1 MIKKLR
7 KKFIAISLLSTFIVL
22 SVIISGIHIM
32 NYHRIENDA
41 DRMLSLIA
49 ENEGKMPFGKPKFEM
64 GKKYDFGKRDMIKFS
79 PETPYETRYFSVV
92 IGANGIVERSD
103 TGKIA
108 AIDTESAVQ
117 YAKERYNGNKS
128 SGFEGNYR
136 FLKSEKD
143 GKTII
148 TFLDCTRELE
158 GFRSFIIISIIVS
171 VLGLL
176 AVSAL
181 IVIASKV
188 ILKPVEE
195 SYTKQKQF
203 ITNAGHE
210 IKTPL
215 TIIDA
220 NTEVIEMINGESEWT
235 ESIKNQVKRL
245 ASLTSDLISLSRME
259 EESRFVMN
267 DFPISDVVEEE
278 YEVFKGMAEIKGKEL
293 ISEIEKNLSYN
304 GDEKAIRQLTSI
316 LLDNAIKYT
325 DKNGV
330 IKIKLKKSGRKIN
343 LSVYN
348 TVESITKEDTD
359 RMFER
364 FYRADS
370 SRNSETGGYGIGLSI
385 ASAIVSAHKGKIHA
399 DTDDGKSLKISITI

>member
-1 MIKKLR
+1 MIGKLR
-7 KKFIAISLLSTFIVL
+7 KKFIAVSVLSTFIVL
-22 SVIISGIHIM
+22 SVIMSGIHIM
-32 NYHRIENDA
+32 NYNRIERNS

-49 ENEGKMPFGKPKFEM
+49 ENDGRMPFGKPKFE
-64 GKKYDFGKRDMIKFS
+64 KDKREDFAKRDIPHFS

-92 IGANGIVERSD
+92 IGQNGIVERSD

-108 AIDTESAVQ
+108 AIDTERAVQ
-117 YAKERYNGNKS
+117 YAKEIYNSNKI
-128 SGFEGNYR
+128 SGFEENYR

-143 GKTII
+143 GTTII

-171 VLGLL
+171 ALGLL

-195 SYTKQKQF
+195 SYKKQKQF

-245 ASLTSDLISLSRME
+245 SSLTADLISLSRME

-278 YEVFKGMAEIKGKEL
+278 CDVFKGMAEIKGKEL
-293 ISEIEKNLSYN
+293 TSEIEKNLSYN

-325 DKNGV
+325 DENGAINV
-330 IKIKLKKSGRKIN
+330 KLKKSGRKIN

-385 ASAIVSAHKGKIHA
+385 ASAIVSAHKGKINA
-399 DTDDGKSLKISITI
+399 ETDDGKSLKINITI

>member
-22 SVIISGIHIM
+22 PVIISGIHIM

-278 YEVFKGMAEIKGKEL
+278 YEVFKGMADIKGKEM

-348 TVESITKEDTD
+348 TVESITKEDTK

>member
-1 MIKKLR
+1 M
-7 KKFIAISLLSTFIVL
+7 
-22 SVIISGIHIM
+22 
-32 NYHRIENDA
+32 
-41 DRMLSLIA
+41 
-49 ENEGKMPFGKPKFEM
+49 
-64 GKKYDFGKRDMIKFS
+64 
-79 PETPYETRYFSVV
+79 
-92 IGANGIVERSD
+92 
-103 TGKIA
+103 
-108 AIDTESAVQ
+108 
-117 YAKERYNGNKS
+117 
-128 SGFEGNYR
+128 
-136 FLKSEKD
+136 
-143 GKTII
+143 
-148 TFLDCTRELE
+148 
-158 GFRSFIIISIIVS
+158 
-171 VLGLL
+171 GLL
-176 AVSAL
+176 AVSVL

-195 SYTKQKQF
+195 SYKKQKQF

-245 ASLTSDLISLSRME
+245 SSLTADLISLSRME
-259 EESRFVMN
+259 EESRFEMN

-278 YEVFKGMAEIKGKEL
+278 CEIFKGMAKIKGKEL
-293 ISEIEKNLSYN
+293 TSEIEKNLSYN

-325 DKNGV
+325 DENGA
-330 IKIKLKKSGRKIN
+330 IKVRLKKSGRKIN

-348 TVESITKEDTD
+348 TVKSITKEDTE

-364 FYRADS
+364 FYRADL

-385 ASAIVSAHKGKIHA
+385 ASAIVYAHKGKIHA
-399 DTDDGKSLKISITI
+399 DTEDGKSLKINITI

>member
-1 MIKKLR
+1 MIGKLR
-7 KKFIAISLLSTFIVL
+7 KKFIAVSVLSTFIVL
-22 SVIISGIHIM
+22 SVIISGIHVM

-49 ENEGKMPFGKPKFEM
+49 ENDGKMPFGKPKFEM
-64 GKKYDFGKRDMIKFS
+64 GKKDDFGKRDMIKFS

-117 YAKERYNGNKS
+117 YAKEIYNGNKS

-136 FLKSEKD
+136 FLESEKD

-171 VLGLL
+171 ALGLL
-176 AVSAL
+176 AVSVL

-245 ASLTSDLISLSRME
+245 SSLTADLISLSRME
-259 EESRFVMN
+259 EESRFEMN

-278 YEVFKGMAEIKGKEL
+278 CDVFKGMAEIKGKEL
-293 ISEIEKNLSYN
+293 TSEIEKNLSYN

-325 DKNGV
+325 DENGS
-330 IKIKLKKSGRKIN
+330 IKVRLKKSGRKIN

-348 TVESITKEDTD
+348 TVKSITKEDTE

-364 FYRADS
+364 FYRADF

-385 ASAIVSAHKGKIHA
+385 ASAIVSAHKGKINA
-399 DTDDGKSLKISITI
+399 ETDDGKSLKINITI

>member
-278 YEVFKGMAEIKGKEL
+278 YEVFKGMADIKGKEM

-348 TVESITKEDTD
+348 TVESITKEDTK

>member
-1 MIKKLR
+1 MIGKLR
-7 KKFIAISLLSTFIVL
+7 KKFIAVSVLSTFIVL
-22 SVIISGIHIM
+22 SVIMSGIHIM
-32 NYHRIENDA
+32 NYHRIERNS
-41 DRMLSLIA
+41 DRMLSLMA
-49 ENEGKMPFGKPKFEM
+49 ENDGRMPFVKPKFEKDKREDFA
-64 GKKYDFGKRDMIKFS
+64 KKDIPHFS

-92 IGANGIVERSD
+92 IGKNGIVERSD

-108 AIDTESAVQ
+108 AIDTERAVQ
-117 YAKERYNGNKS
+117 YAKEIYNSNKI
-128 SGFEGNYR
+128 SGFEENYR

-143 GKTII
+143 GTTII

-171 VLGLL
+171 ALGLL

-245 ASLTSDLISLSRME
+245 SSLTADLISLSRME

-267 DFPISDVVEEE
+267 DFPISDVVDEECD
-278 YEVFKGMAEIKGKEL
+278 VFKGMAEIKGKKL
-293 ISEIEKNLSYN
+293 TSEIEKNLSYN
-304 GDEKAIRQLTSI
+304 GDEKAIRQLTLI

-325 DKNGV
+325 DENGTIIV
-330 IKIKLKKSGRKIN
+330 KLRKSGRKIN

-348 TVESITKEDTD
+348 TVESITKEDTE

-364 FYRADS
+364 FYRADF

-385 ASAIVSAHKGKIHA
+385 ASAIVSAHKGKIHSE
-399 DTDDGKSLKISITI
+399 TEDGKSLKINITI

>member
-1 MIKKLR
+1 MIGKLR
-7 KKFIAISLLSTFIVL
+7 KKFIAVSVLSTFIVL
-22 SVIISGIHIM
+22 SVIISGINVM
-32 NYHRIENDA
+32 NYHRIERDS
-41 DRMLSLIA
+41 DKMLSLIA
-49 ENEGKMPFGKPKFEM
+49 ENDGRMPFGKPKFEM
-64 GKKYDFGKRDMIKFS
+64 GEKDDFGRRDMIKFS

-92 IGANGIVERSD
+92 INGSGVVERSD

-117 YAKERYNGNKS
+117 YAKEIYNGNKTN
-128 SGFEGNYR
+128 GFEGNYR

-143 GKTII
+143 GATII
-148 TFLDCTRELE
+148 TFLDCTRELD
-158 GFRSFIIISIIVS
+158 GFKSFIVISIIVS
-171 VLGLL
+171 AIGLL

-181 IVIASKV
+181 IVVASKV

-245 ASLTSDLISLSRME
+245 SSLTADLISLSRME

-278 YEVFKGMAEIKGKEL
+278 CDVFKGMAEIKGKEL
-293 ISEIEKNLSYN
+293 TSEIEKNLSYK

-325 DKNGV
+325 DENGT
-330 IKIKLKKSGRKIN
+330 IKVKLKKSGRKIN

-399 DTDDGKSLKISITI
+399 DTDDGKSLKINITI

>member
-1 MIKKLR
+1 MIGKLR
-7 KKFIAISLLSTFIVL
+7 KKFIAVSVLSTFIVL
-22 SVIISGIHIM
+22 SVIISGIHVM

-49 ENEGKMPFGKPKFEM
+49 ENDGKMPFGKPKFEM
-64 GKKYDFGKRDMIKFS
+64 GKKDDFGKRDMIKFS

-117 YAKERYNGNKS
+117 YAKEIYNGNKIS
-128 SGFEGNYR
+128 EFEGNYR
-136 FLKSEKD
+136 FLKYEKN
-143 GKTII
+143 GSTII
-148 TFLDCTRELE
+148 TFLDCTRELD

-171 VLGLL
+171 ILGLL

-245 ASLTSDLISLSRME
+245 SSLTADLISLSRME
-259 EESRFVMN
+259 EESRFEMN

-278 YEVFKGMAEIKGKEL
+278 CDVFKGMAEIKGKEL
-293 ISEIEKNLSYN
+293 TSEIEKNLSYN

-325 DKNGV
+325 DENGS
-330 IKIKLKKSGRKIN
+330 IKVRLKKSGRKIN

-348 TVESITKEDTD
+348 TVKSITKEDTE

-364 FYRADS
+364 FYRADF

-385 ASAIVSAHKGKIHA
+385 ASAIVSAHKGKIYA
-399 DTDDGKSLKISITI
+399 ETDDGKSLKINITI

>member
-1 MIKKLR
+1 MIGKLM
-7 KKFIAISLLSTFIVL
+7 KKFIAVSVLSTFIFL
-22 SVIISGIHIM
+22 SVIISGINVM
-32 NYHRIENDA
+32 NYHRIERDS

-49 ENEGKMPFGKPKFEM
+49 ENDGRMPFGKPKFEM
-64 GKKYDFGKRDMIKFS
+64 GEKDDLGIRDMIKFS

-92 IGANGIVERSD
+92 INGSGVVERSD

-117 YAKERYNGNKS
+117 YAKEIYNGNKI

-143 GKTII
+143 GATII
-148 TFLDCTRELE
+148 TFLDCTRELD
-158 GFRSFIIISIIVS
+158 GFRSFIVISIIVS
-171 VLGLL
+171 AIGLL

-181 IVIASKV
+181 IVVASKV

-245 ASLTSDLISLSRME
+245 SSLTADLISLSRME

-278 YEVFKGMAEIKGKEL
+278 CDVFKGMAEIKGKEL
-293 ISEIEKNLSYN
+293 TSEIEKNLSYN

-325 DKNGV
+325 DENGSINV
-330 IKIKLKKSGRKIN
+330 KLKKSGRKIN

-385 ASAIVSAHKGKIHA
+385 ASAIVYAHKGKIHA
-399 DTDDGKSLKISITI
+399 ETEDGKSLKISITI